1 MNLELL
7 IAILFGGLLIYRAL
21 FSLRRTRMRITA
33 MSLGTLII
41 VTVVSVIPQ
50 GSVNQTVVTQSNS
63 RYSPSEQES
72 LVSIKL
78 YQNQI
83 TPEIKTEAETLI
95 KKAQARPFHK
105 KSPEDF
111 LVLASREYEQNNI
124 DTALDFA
131 YAGLHLN
138 PKNKQVDAALSN
150 ITGMVFSSLGLDEF
164 ATVRFEEAI
173 KKFPYDADTH
183 NHLGILYFEQKD
195 FNKAEEKFKKA
206 LTLRPKDGRIYY
218 NLGNLFKEQNS
229 LRKAEKTFK
238 HALKVA
244 PKSPDL
250 HNGLGTVLWAQ
261 DKQADAEKEFQKAME
276 LSLGY
281 GLESKGET
289 PQENKDP
296 KNF

>member
-7 IAILFGGLLIYRAL
+7 VAILFGGLLIYRGL
-21 FSLRRTRMRITA
+21 FSRSRTRIRIVA
-33 MSLGTLII
+33 MSLGTFII
-41 VTVVSVIPQ
+41 VTAVSVIPQ
-50 GSVNQTVVTQSNS
+50 NSTVTQQGEIQNS
-63 RYSPSEQES
+63 SRHSPEEEES
-72 LVSIKL
+72 RIAIKL
-78 YQNQI
+78 YQNQV
-83 TPEIKTEAETLI
+83 TAEIKSDAEKLI
-95 KKAQARPFHK
+95 KEAQARPFHK

-111 LVLASREYEQNNI
+111 LILASLEYEQNNI
-124 DTALDFA
+124 DQALDFA

-150 ITGMVFSSLGLDEF
+150 ITGMVFSNLGFDKI
-164 ATVRFEEAI
+164 ATVRFEEAL

-195 FNKAEEKFKKA
+195 FRKAEEKFKKA
-206 LTLRPKDGRIYY
+206 LTLRPKDGKLYY

-244 PKSPDL
+244 PESPDL
-250 HNGLGTVLWAQ
+250 HNGLGTVFWAQ
-261 DKQADAEKEFQKAME
+261 DKQADAEKEFEKAME

-281 GLESKGET
+281 GPEVQ
-289 PQENKDP
+289 QENK
-296 KNF
+296 NTQNY

>member
-1 MNLELL
+1 MNIELL
-7 IAILFGGLLIYRAL
+7 TAILFGGLLVYRGL
-21 FSLRRTRMRITA
+21 FSIRRTRLRIIA

-41 VTVVSVIPQ
+41 VTAISAIPQ
-50 GSVNQTVVTQSNS
+50 NSENQSLFSQSIS
-63 RYSPSEQES
+63 RHSANEQES
-72 LVSIKL
+72 LLAVKL
-78 YQNQI
+78 YQNKI
-83 TPEIKTEAETLI
+83 TPEIKIRAEKMI
-95 KKAQARPFHK
+95 RAAQARPFHK

-124 DTALDFA
+124 DQALDFA

-150 ITGMVFSSLGLDEF
+150 ITGMVFSSLGVDEV
-164 ATVRFEEAI
+164 ATVKFEEAL

-183 NHLGILYFEQKD
+183 NHLGILYFEQKN

-206 LTLRPKDGRIYY
+206 LTLRPKDGEIYY

-229 LRKAEKTFK
+229 LRKAEKTFR
-238 HALKVA
+238 HALKIA
-244 PKSPDL
+244 PESPDL
-250 HNGLGTVLWAQ
+250 HNGLGTVFWAQ

-281 GLESKGET
+281 GLEPHNET
-289 PQENKDP
+289 EDKESQ
-296 KNF
+296 NF

>member
-7 IAILFGGLLIYRAL
+7 IAILFGGLLVYRGL
-21 FSLRRTRMRITA
+21 FSIRRTRLRIIT
-33 MSLGTLII
+33 MCLGTLII
-41 VTVVSVIPQ
+41 IATVSAIPQ
-50 GSVNQTVVTQSNS
+50 NSINQLSDSQSTS
-63 RYSPSEQES
+63 RHSADEQES
-72 LVSIKL
+72 LIAVKL
-78 YQNQI
+78 YQNKI
-83 TPEIKTEAETLI
+83 TPEIKIRAEKLI
-95 KKAQARPFHK
+95 QEAQARPFHQ

-111 LVLASREYEQNNI
+111 LVLSSREYEQNNI
-124 DTALDFA
+124 DQALDFA

-150 ITGMVFSSLGLDEF
+150 ITGMVFSSLGVDEV
-164 ATVRFEEAI
+164 ATVKFEEAL

-195 FNKAEEKFKKA
+195 FHKAEEKFKKA
-206 LTLRPKDGRIYY
+206 LTLRPKDGQIYY

-229 LRKAEKTFK
+229 LKKEKKTFR

-244 PKSPDL
+244 PESPDL
-250 HNGLGTVLWAQ
+250 HNGLGTVFWAQ

-281 GLESKGET
+281 GLEPHSET
-289 PQENKDP
+289 GR
-296 KNF
+296 

>member
-1 MNLELL
+1 
-7 IAILFGGLLIYRAL
+7 
-21 FSLRRTRMRITA
+21 MRIIA

-41 VTVVSVIPQ
+41 ITAVSAIPQ
-50 GSVNQTVVTQSNS
+50 NSANQSLVSQSIS
-63 RYSPSEQES
+63 RHSADEQES
-72 LVSIKL
+72 LLAVKL
-78 YQNQI
+78 YQNKI
-83 TPEIKTEAETLI
+83 TPEIKIRAEKMI
-95 KKAQARPFHK
+95 RAAQARPFHK

-138 PKNKQVDAALSN
+138 PNNKQVDAALSN
-150 ITGMVFSSLGLDEF
+150 ITGMVFSSLGLDDF
-164 ATVRFEEAI
+164 ATVRFEEAV

-238 HALKVA
+238 HAIKVD
-244 PKSPDL
+244 PQSPDL

-281 GLESKGET
+281 GLEPQGET
-289 PQENKDP
+289 PQENKDS
-296 KNF
+296 KDF

>member
-7 IAILFGGLLIYRAL
+7 IAILFGGLLIYRGL
-21 FSLRRTRMRITA
+21 FSLRRTRMRIAA

-41 VTVVSVIPQ
+41 VTVVSVNPQ
-50 GSVNQTVVTQSNS
+50 GSVSQTGVSNS
-63 RYSPSEQES
+63 RHSPSEQES
-72 LVSIKL
+72 RVAIKL

-83 TPEIKTEAETLI
+83 NSEIKTEAEALI
-95 KKAQARPFHK
+95 KNAQARPFHK

-138 PKNKQVDAALSN
+138 PNNKQVDAALSN
-150 ITGMVFSSLGLDEF
+150 ITGMVFSSLGLDDF
-164 ATVRFEEAI
+164 ATVRFEEAV

-238 HALKVA
+238 HAIKVD
-244 PKSPDL
+244 PQSPDL

-281 GLESKGET
+281 GLEPQGET
-289 PQENKDP
+289 PQENKDS
-296 KNF
+296 KDF

>member
-7 IAILFGGLLIYRAL
+7 IAIFFGGLLIYRGL
-21 FSLRRTRMRITA
+21 FSLRRTRMRIVA

-41 VTVVSVIPQ
+41 VTAISVNPQ
-50 GSVNQTVVTQSNS
+50 GAVDQREVSQNGS
-63 RYSPSEQES
+63 RYTPGEQES
-72 LVSIKL
+72 LIAMKL
-78 YQNQI
+78 YQNQV
-83 TPEIKTEAETLI
+83 TPDLKNSAEKLI
-95 KKAQARPFHK
+95 KAAQARPFHK

-111 LVLASREYEQNNI
+111 LILASREYEQNNI
-124 DTALDFA
+124 DSALDFA

-150 ITGMVFSSLGLDEF
+150 ITGMVFSSLGFDQF
-164 ATVRFEEAI
+164 ATVRFEEAL

-195 FNKAEEKFKKA
+195 FQKAEEKFKKA
-206 LTLRPKDGRIYY
+206 LTLRPKDGKIYY

-244 PKSPDL
+244 PQSPDL
-250 HNGLGTVLWAQ
+250 HNGLGNVLWAQ

-281 GLESKGET
+281 GLKPRSET
-289 PQENKDP
+289 PQVTQEMDK
-296 KNF
+296 F

>member
-1 MNLELL
+1 MNIELL
-7 IAILFGGLLIYRAL
+7 VAILFGGLLIYRGL
-21 FSLRRTRMRITA
+21 FSLRRTRIRIVA

-41 VTVVSVIPQ
+41 VTAISVIPQ
-50 GSVNQTVVTQSNS
+50 SPGLGQAGLNQISSRHNSN
-63 RYSPSEQES
+63 EQES
-72 LVSIKL
+72 LVAIKL

-83 TPEIKTEAETLI
+83 TPELKNSAEKLI
-95 KKAQARPFHK
+95 KAAQARPFHK

-124 DTALDFA
+124 DQALDFA

-150 ITGMVFSSLGLDEF
+150 ITGMVFSSLGFDEF
-164 ATVRFEEAI
+164 ATVRFEEAL

-195 FNKAEEKFKKA
+195 FSKAEEKFKKA
-206 LTLRPKDGRIYY
+206 LTLRPRDGKIYY

-244 PKSPDL
+244 PGSPDL
-250 HNGLGTVLWAQ
+250 HNGLGTVFWAQ
-261 DKQADAEKEFQKAME
+261 DKQADAEKEFEKAME

-281 GLESKGET
+281 DLESKNQK
-289 PQENKDP
+289 QEKESQNY
-296 KNF
+296 